1 MDQIKSPKL
10 LKSTGR
16 ALIPSLLSLYNSSA
30 KSNSVPNQWKN
41 ANVLSLY
48 KKDDETEKGNYRPIS
63 LLWVPGKRLETCV
76 SSTITNHLTD
86 HQLSHP
92 HQWAYKKG
100 HSKELLLVK
109 MTEQWRWALDNN
121 LVVGVVLDI
130 SSSSGKKTTRV
141 RCIRQSLVV
150 DKELSLKS
158 PSSNSDQ

>member
-1 MDQIKSPKL
+1 MTKINLLCMNVFFFTTSRVSGLASIVTAIKFS
-10 LKSTGR
+10 
-16 ALIPSLLSLYNSSA
+16 
-30 KSNSVPNQWKN
+30 Q
-41 ANVLSLY
+41 
-48 KKDDETEKGNYRPIS
+48 
-63 LLWVPGKRLETCV
+63 LETCV

-158 PSSNSDQ
+158 PSSNSDQWPYMEVIAC